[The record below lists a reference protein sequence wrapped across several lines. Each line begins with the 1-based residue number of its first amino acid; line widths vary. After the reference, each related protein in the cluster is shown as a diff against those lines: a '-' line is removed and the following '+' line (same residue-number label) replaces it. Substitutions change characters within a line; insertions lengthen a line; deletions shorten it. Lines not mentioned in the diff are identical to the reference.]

1 MKTRLSLIGLS
12 SLVLLVAACDDSNG
26 TRGIGSLGLGFLE
39 VFNQDRNAEPIDI
52 TDLELAMTPSIE
64 PFNP

>member
-1 MKTRLSLIGLS
+1 MKTRLSLVGLS
-12 SLVLLVAACDDSNG
+12 SLILLLAACDDNNNP
-26 TRGIGSLGLGFLE
+26 RGIASLGLGFLE

-52 TDLELAMTPSIE
+52 ANLELEMTPRIE